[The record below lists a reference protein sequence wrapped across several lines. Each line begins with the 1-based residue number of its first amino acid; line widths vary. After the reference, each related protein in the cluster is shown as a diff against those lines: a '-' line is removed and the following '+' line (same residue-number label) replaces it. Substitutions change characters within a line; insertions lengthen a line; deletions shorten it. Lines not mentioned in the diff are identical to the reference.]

1 MRRARFLLRMIPEE
15 RSHLIPCTDERCD
28 SFRFRPFLISVERTC
43 MNDFQRDQVAA
54 CEQSLLE
61 AMVTSN
67 AELLDE
73 LLHDDLLFN
82 GPTGQTATKAM
93 DLENHRSG
101 NIQLDTVNSSDQT
114 VSLIGDNAVVAVTVE
129 IKGNYLGQ
137 VIDGKFRYLRVWKFV
152 DGRWQVIGGGVVAL
166 SEASLRAERATKS

>member
-1 MRRARFLLRMIPEE
+1 
-15 RSHLIPCTDERCD
+15 
-28 SFRFRPFLISVERTC
+28 

-54 CEQSLLE
+54 SEQRLLE
-61 AMVTSN
+61 AMMTSN

-93 DLENHRSG
+93 DLENYRSG
-101 NIQLDTVNSSDQT
+101 KINLHKVNSSDQT

-137 VIDGKFRYLRVWKFV
+137 AIDGMFRYLRVWKFV
-152 DGRWQVIGGGVVAL
+152 EGRWQVIGGSVVAL
-166 SEASLRAERATKS
+166 SSVDTSI